1 MPSGKPRY
9 AERREARAGAA
20 RRVTCEDR
28 GGMPRTWTSFVNMMA
43 LRRERVSLG
52 VSEEKKKS

>member
-28 GGMPRTWTSFVNMMA
+28 GGMPRTFTSFVNMMA
-43 LRRERVSLG
+43 LGKLNVFLWCF
-52 VSEEKKKS
+52 